1 MAVFKK
7 TELVIDQ
14 TFDAARSRHTV
25 NGVQQV
31 LHCQHYLT
39 LFTQLADD
47 LTMLDGG
54 QLMTDVAED
63 TFRMILEKYYAEHQ
77 IKTIGEK
84 IDIAVQ
90 TYAACGLGKMKIV
103 FFGPDSGEVELT
115 ESYIDMTWKQKWG
128 IYDKPVNFI
137 TRGFIAA
144 LFGVINTLP
153 PRSIDVRE
161 AESIV
166 SGAKASRF
174 FAVVN

>member
-1 MAVFKK
+1 MAVVKK

-14 TFDAARSRHTV
+14 SFDAVRSRHTV

-63 TFRMILEKYYAEHQ
+63 TFRMVLEKYYAEH
-77 IKTIGEK
+77 TPEK
-84 IDIAVQ
+84 IGNKIEIAVQ
-90 TYAACGLGKMKIV
+90 TYAACGLGKMKVV

-128 IYDKPVNFI
+128 DYDKPVNFI

-144 LFGVINTLP
+144 LFGVINDLP
-153 PRSIDVRE
+153 PRAVEVRE
-161 AESIV
+161 AESQL
-166 SGAKASRF
+166 SGAKVSRF
-174 FAVVN
+174 FAIVK